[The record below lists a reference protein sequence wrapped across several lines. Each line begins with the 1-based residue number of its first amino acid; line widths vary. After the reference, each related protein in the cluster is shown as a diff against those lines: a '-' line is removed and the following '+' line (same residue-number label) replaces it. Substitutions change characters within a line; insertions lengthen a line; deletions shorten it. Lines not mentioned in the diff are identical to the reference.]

1 MQYVFIHGL
10 GQCPS
15 SWDRTSEYLP
25 KEIQAD
31 YPDLFSL
38 LENKEIT
45 YGNLY
50 DAFQEYC
57 EKIDAPLTCCGF
69 SLGAVLAL
77 NYTVNHS
84 EKVKSLILI
93 APQYKAPRALLK
105 FQSIIFRFIPA
116 TSFSGIGVSK
126 NNIIHLTNSMQ
137 YLDFTNSVSNILCP
151 TLIICGKRDK
161 MNKKA
166 AKMLTN
172 MIPRAL
178 FYEVENAGHE
188 VNTDVPKTL
197 AQVIMD
203 FQKIKV

>member
-1 MQYVFIHGL
+1 
-10 GQCPS
+10 
-15 SWDRTSEYLP
+15 
-25 KEIQAD
+25 
-31 YPDLFSL
+31 
-38 LENKEIT
+38 
-45 YGNLY
+45 
-50 DAFQEYC
+50 
-57 EKIDAPLTCCGF
+57 
-69 SLGAVLAL
+69 
-77 NYTVNHS
+77 
-84 EKVKSLILI
+84 
-93 APQYKAPRALLK
+93 
-105 FQSIIFRFIPA
+105 
-116 TSFSGIGVSK
+116 
-126 NNIIHLTNSMQ
+126 MQ

>member
-50 DAFQEYC
+50 DAFQDYC
-57 EKIDAPLTCCGF
+57 DKIDAPLTLCGL

-84 EKVKSLILI
+84 EK
-93 APQYKAPRALLK
+93 
-105 FQSIIFRFIPA
+105 
-116 TSFSGIGVSK
+116 
-126 NNIIHLTNSMQ
+126 
-137 YLDFTNSVSNILCP
+137 
-151 TLIICGKRDK
+151 
-161 MNKKA
+161 
-166 AKMLTN
+166 
-172 MIPRAL
+172 
-178 FYEVENAGHE
+178 
-188 VNTDVPKTL
+188 
-197 AQVIMD
+197 
-203 FQKIKV
+203 